1 MKHCRGFAPGGAEP
15 TSLEMLGS
23 AVPARRPR
31 PRPSPGLLVGTTA
44 DLEDFKDEYRI
55 TKMVRLIRTKLHVTE
70 SCLMV
75 VQRTGVEGIREIL
88 GKPRELEGRYTGH
101 CGKGDSKLLR
111 RRVFWQRERE
121 LAL

>member
-15 TSLEMLGS
+15 TSLEMFGS

-75 VQRTGVEGIREIL
+75 VQRGQEWRGL
-88 GKPRELEGRYTGH
+88 GKSLGSHGSLKDDTLDTAA
-101 CGKGDSKLLR
+101 KGIPS
-111 RRVFWQRERE
+111 F
-121 LAL
+121 